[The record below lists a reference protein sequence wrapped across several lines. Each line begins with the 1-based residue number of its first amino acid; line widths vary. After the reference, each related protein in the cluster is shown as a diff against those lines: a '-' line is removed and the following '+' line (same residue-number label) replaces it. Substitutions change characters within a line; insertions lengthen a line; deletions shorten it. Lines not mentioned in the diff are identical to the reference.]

1 MGLGKRRITK
11 SSIRVKSQ
19 YHPRKQ
25 FFPSFHAEKRYFM
38 ACFKAAGRKLEE
50 LLRTILEQNFANAF
64 FFFFFLCLT
73 KINMKHKKEDIC

>member
-19 YHPRKQ
+19 RHPRKQ
-25 FFPSFHAEKRYFM
+25 LFPLLHTEKRYFM
-38 ACFKAAGRKLEE
+38 AYFRAAGRKPEE

-64 FFFFFLCLT
+64 SLVFFFFCA
-73 KINMKHKKEDIC
+73 